1 VSLAERV
8 DAVVGLP
15 AFPVRHGFTT
25 TALGSMGLTNSTEPE
40 AVMERRRLM
49 AQELGFDLTRAVLAA
64 QVHGARVEVLHGG
77 NGYMG
82 ARSVLGADAV
92 VTRTP
97 GIAVGILTADCAPVL
112 LADPEAKVVAAAH
125 AGWRGTL
132 AGVPVEV
139 VKALTQSYGSR
150 AGDLA
155 VLIGPGIC
163 GRCYEVRSDV
173 SDRFVERF
181 ADPDRYLA
189 VDHGRMRLDLAALIA
204 IQLEQAGVP
213 RQAIANSGWC
223 TMEDDRWFSHRAGRN
238 GRFLAAIVGP

>member
-1 VSLAERV
+1 MSLAERV

-25 TALGSMGLTNSTEPE
+25 TALGSMGLTNSTEAE

-49 AQELGFDLTRAVLAA
+49 AEQLGFDLTRAVLAA

-77 NGYMG
+77 NGFMG
-82 ARSVLGADAV
+82 ARSILRTDALGTDA
-92 VTRTP
+92 T
-97 GIAVGILTADCAPVL
+97 GQAVMTFHADCYPVL
-112 LADPEAKVVAAAH
+112 FLDRARGVVGAAH

-132 AGVPVEV
+132 AGIPVEV
-139 VKALTQSYGSR
+139 VKALAQNYGSR
-150 AGDLA
+150 PDDLA

-204 IQLEQAGVP
+204 IQLDQAGVP

-238 GRFLAAIVGP
+238 GRFLAAIVAP